1 MRTRYTFRTFGRE
14 ILLLALAAAWWIPFV
29 FLIVVS
35 LKPPEETFSDPT
47 ALPENPTFDNYDVAW
62 QGTATVGLG
71 DAFRSSL
78 IITIGSVA
86 LLVILGS
93 LCAYVLARRGGK
105 LGTTLYFLFVLGII
119 LPFQLG
125 LVPAYVAMRELHLSG
140 SYQGLILLYAGLLL
154 PLTVFL
160 YTGFI
165 RVLPREYEEAAQ
177 VDGAGLV
184 RTFVRVVFPLI
195 RPITATVAI
204 LTGLIVW
211 NDFFVPLIFLSGT
224 PKQTLPV
231 AIYSFV
237 GEHATVWGVVFAAVA
252 ISILPLL
259 AFFFVAQRQ
268 LIRGFTGGIKS

>member
-1 MRTRYTFRTFGRE
+1 MFTKE
-14 ILLLALAAAWWIPFV
+14 LLLLAIAAIWWIPFF
-29 FLIVVS
+29 FLISIS
-35 LKPPEETFSDPT
+35 LKPTEETFTDPT
-47 ALPENPTFDNYDVAW
+47 SLPKNPTLDNFDVAW

-71 DAFRSSL
+71 DAFKSSL

-86 LLVILGS
+86 LLVTLGS
-93 LCAYVLARRGGK
+93 LCAYVLARRVGR
-105 LGTTLYFLFVLGII
+105 LSSILFFLFVLGII

-140 SYQGLILLYAGLLL
+140 SYHGLILLYAGLLL

-165 RVLPREYEEAAQ
+165 RALPKEYEEAAQ
-177 VDGAGLV
+177 VDGAGMT
-184 RTFVRVVFPLI
+184 RTFRKVVFPLI

-237 GEHATVWGVVFAAVA
+237 GEHATIWGVVFAAVA
-252 ISILPLL
+252 ISVIPLL
-259 AFFFVAQRQ
+259 LFFFVAQRQ